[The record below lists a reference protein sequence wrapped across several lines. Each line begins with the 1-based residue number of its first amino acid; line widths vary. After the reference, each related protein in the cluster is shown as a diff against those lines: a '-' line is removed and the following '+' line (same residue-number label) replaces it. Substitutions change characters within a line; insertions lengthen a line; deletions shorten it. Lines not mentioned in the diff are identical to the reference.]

1 MFVDKNVFLAKCFSD
16 ESLYLKRYKHQAAV
30 AVCSTTLVTK
40 NMSKRDFYE
49 VLGVSRDA
57 SERDIKKAY
66 KRLAMKFH
74 PDRNQGDESAA
85 DKFKEVKEAYE
96 ILTDPQKK
104 AAYDQYGHAA
114 FEQGGMGGGGFGGGG
129 ADFGDIFGDVFGDIF
144 GGGRR
149 GGGHARAQRG
159 ADLRYN
165 MELTLEEA
173 VRGVSKEIEVPTL
186 VHCDSCDGSGAKK
199 GTSAET
205 CGTCHG
211 HGQVQMRQGFFAVQ
225 QTCPTCHGKGKIIKD
240 PCNVCHGQGRKQK
253 TKTLNVKIPAGVD
266 TGDRIR
272 LSGEGEAGEM
282 GAPAGDLYVQVHV
295 KDHHIFERD
304 GNNLYCEVPVSF
316 AMAAL
321 GGEVEV
327 PTLDGRV
334 NLKVPSE
341 TQTGRM
347 FRMRGKGVKGVRGGG
362 IGDLIVK
369 LVVETP
375 VNLSSRQK
383 DLLKEFEESC
393 GGEAATKHKPKS
405 EGFFNGVKKFFD
417 DLTS

>member
-1 MFVDKNVFLAKCFSD
+1 
-16 ESLYLKRYKHQAAV
+16 
-30 AVCSTTLVTK
+30 
-40 NMSKRDFYE
+40 MSKRDFYE
-49 VLGVSRDA
+49 VLGVGRDA

-66 KRLAMKFH
+66 KRLAMKYH
-74 PDRNQGDESAA
+74 PDRNSGDAGAA
-85 DKFKEVKEAYE
+85 EKFKEVKEAYE
-96 ILTDPQKK
+96 ILTDGQKK

-114 FEQGGMGGGGFGGGG
+114 FEQGAGGFGGGGGG

-149 GGGHARAQRG
+149 GGGPRAQRG
-159 ADLRYN
+159 SDLRYN
-165 MELTLEEA
+165 MELSLEEA
-173 VRGVSKEIEVPTL
+173 VRGCSKEIEVPTL
-186 VHCDSCDGSGAKK
+186 VHCDTCEGSGAKK
-199 GTSAET
+199 GTSAQT

-225 QTCPTCHGKGKIIKD
+225 QTCPTCHGKGKIIKE
-240 PCNVCHGQGRKQK
+240 PCHVCHGQGRKQK
-253 TKTLNVKIPAGVD
+253 NKTLNVKIPAGVD

-272 LSGEGEAGEM
+272 LAGEGEAGEM

-295 KDHHIFERD
+295 KEHHIFERD

-334 NLKVPSE
+334 SLKVPTE

-347 FRMRGKGVKGVRGGG
+347 FRMRGKGVKGVRSAAF
-362 IGDLIVK
+362 GDLIVK

-375 VNLSSRQK
+375 VNLSARQK
-383 DLLKEFEESC
+383 ELLKEFEESC
-393 GGEAATKHKPKS
+393 GGEAATKHKPKA